1 MIAWWGNILY
11 EYYSGTESNG
21 STAITSA
28 ESLTHPGSVGRAFHG
43 TLRILDDDYNILPA
57 GAIGSVYFENGT
69 DFSYFKD
76 EAKTAAA
83 KSPQGFTTLGDMG
96 YLDDAGY
103 LYLKDRKSFMIIS
116 GGVNIYPQE
125 IEDLLV
131 SHDVVLDAAVFG
143 VPDADFGEAVKAVV
157 ELNPRYKTQE
167 PDALAEKL
175 IAFCRA
181 NLSHIKCPKSIEFIE
196 LLPRHPTGKLY
207 KAKLRA
213 PYWENRSSLII

>member
-1 MIAWWGNILY
+1 
-11 EYYSGTESNG
+11 
-21 STAITSA
+21 
-28 ESLTHPGSVGRAFHG
+28 
-43 TLRILDDDYNILPA
+43 
-57 GAIGSVYFENGT
+57 
-69 DFSYFKD
+69 
-76 EAKTAAA
+76 
-83 KSPQGFTTLGDMG
+83 MG

-143 VPDADFGEAVKAVV
+143 IPDADFGEAVKAVV

>member
-1 MIAWWGNILY
+1 
-11 EYYSGTESNG
+11 
-21 STAITSA
+21 
-28 ESLTHPGSVGRAFHG
+28 
-43 TLRILDDDYNILPA
+43 
-57 GAIGSVYFENGT
+57 
-69 DFSYFKD
+69 
-76 EAKTAAA
+76 
-83 KSPQGFTTLGDMG
+83 MG

-116 GGVNIYPQE
+116 GGVNIYPKE

-131 SHDVVLDAAVFG
+131 SHDFVLDAAVFG

-157 ELNPRYKTQE
+157 ELNPLYKTQE

-196 LLPRHPTGKLY
+196 VLPRHHTGKLY

>member
-1 MIAWWGNILY
+1 
-11 EYYSGTESNG
+11 
-21 STAITSA
+21 
-28 ESLTHPGSVGRAFHG
+28 
-43 TLRILDDDYNILPA
+43 
-57 GAIGSVYFENGT
+57 
-69 DFSYFKD
+69 
-76 EAKTAAA
+76 
-83 KSPQGFTTLGDMG
+83 MG

-131 SHDVVLDAAVFG
+131 SHEVVLDAAVFG

-157 ELNPRYKTQE
+157 ELNPLYKTQE

-181 NLSHIKCPKSIEFIE
+181 NLSHIKCPKSVEFIE
-196 LLPRHPTGKLY
+196 VLPRHPTGKLY